1 MRVLFLLLA
10 IATVSCNCQR
20 KTDAA
25 LILEEYTKHN
35 EALNENKNL
44 SAFLTYTDTTM
55 FSYKGAHY
63 RVVTNKFPT
72 ALSLYKVAGYLSD
85 NPNPYG
91 TYFHFDNKGKLIR
104 YLFLCGDG
112 KCHAYQLNYSYKTKQ
127 YQEQGDA
134 FVDYFPPE
142 TIKDTGNSYTL
153 LFSTLPRNDI
163 EAFYSV
169 DKINF
174 QKLNLRMPALDPFTS
189 DAEITLS
196 KKEVDRGIVLR
207 IKTENL
213 RFPLNGLQDSKETFD
228 TLSLDK

>member
-1 MRVLFLLLA
+1 M
-10 IATVSCNCQR
+10 SCNSQR

-25 LILEEYTKHN
+25 LISEEYTKHN
-35 EALNENKNL
+35 KAINENKNL

-55 FSYKGAHY
+55 FSYKGADY
-63 RVVTNKFPT
+63 RVVTDKFPT

-85 NPNPYG
+85 NLNPYG
-91 TYFHFDNKGKLIR
+91 TYFHFDNEGKLIR

-112 KCHAYQLNYSYKTKQ
+112 KCHAYELNCSYKTKQ
-127 YQEQGDA
+127 YQEKGDA
-134 FVDYFPPE
+134 FVDYFPPK

-153 LFSTLPRNDI
+153 LFSSFPRNDI

-174 QKLNLRMPALDPFTS
+174 QKVHLRTPALDPFTS

-196 KKEVDRGIVLR
+196 KKEVDKGIVLR
-207 IKTENL
+207 IKTKSL
-213 RFPLNGLQDSKETFD
+213 RFPLTGLQDSKDTYD
-228 TLSLDK
+228 TLSLVK